1 MNYKKIIALIIG
13 LSIVPGV
20 LYADE
25 MGDMKVVLSDMMMK
39 LIQKYETK
47 IQSLETENT
56 SLKAELEK
64 YKALSNTGVAVLPTS
79 PITPPVVTNG
89 KTDTYNALIKYVNAN
104 I

>member
-25 MGDMKVVLSDMMMK
+25 MGDMKVALSDMMMK
-39 LIQKYETK
+39 LIQKYETR
-47 IQSLETENT
+47 IQSLETENN
-56 SLKAELEK
+56 SLKTELEK
-64 YKALSNTGVAVLPTS
+64 YKTLSNTGNVVVPTS
-79 PITPPVVTNG
+79 PTTSPVVTNG
-89 KTDTYNALIKYVNAN
+89 KTDTYNALIKYVNTN